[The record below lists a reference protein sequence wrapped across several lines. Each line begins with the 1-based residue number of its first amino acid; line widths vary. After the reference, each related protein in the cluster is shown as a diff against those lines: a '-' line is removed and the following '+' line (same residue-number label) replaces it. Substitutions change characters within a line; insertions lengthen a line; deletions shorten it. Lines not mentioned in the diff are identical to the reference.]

1 MKPALAK
8 ERENP
13 PQRISHSGSVIEKGI
28 SQKLLLKKDASA
40 KVSVDPKIE
49 DGADINKHPVR
60 VFGSL
65 TATIALKNAVKET
78 SRKRHL
84 LWH

>member
-1 MKPALAK
+1 MKSALAK

-40 KVSVDPKIE
+40 KVSVDSDGGEKIE
-49 DGADINKHPVR
+49 DGADTNKYPVR

-65 TATIALKNAVKET
+65 TATIALKT
-78 SRKRHL
+78 LS
-84 LWH
+84 